1 MSHYRLEVR
10 VIPRPGLLDP
20 EGKAI
25 HHSLHS
31 LGWDQVSRVR
41 VGKAILLD
49 IDAQSEAAAVDAA
62 TEMCRRILANPVTE
76 DYSIEIL
83 ESDSGDAHGAGGGS

>member
-1 MSHYRLEVR
+1 LTRYRLEVR

-25 HHSLHS
+25 HHSLDS
-31 LGWDQVSRVR
+31 LGYEGVGRVR

-49 IDAQSEAAAVDAA
+49 LDADSPDAAIAAAD
-62 TEMCRRILANPVTE
+62 EMCRRLLANPVTE
-76 DYSIEIL
+76 EYSIEVL
-83 ESDSGDAHGAGGGS
+83 SEVTEPDK

>member
-1 MSHYRLEVR
+1 LTRYRLEVR

-25 HHSLHS
+25 HHSLDS
-31 LGWDQVSRVR
+31 LDYEGVGRVR

-49 IDAQSEAAAVDAA
+49 LDAPSSEAAISSAED
-62 TEMCRRILANPVTE
+62 MCRRLLANPVTE
-76 DYSIEIL
+76 EFSIEL
-83 ESDSGDAHGAGGGS
+83 LSEVAEATG